1 MLRLKVFALALL
13 VTAAWSP
20 LVFAQDHPLNGVAL
34 VIGESSYE
42 TLHTLDNPKRD
53 ARAMDDMLDSLGF
66 KVDRVLDA
74 DANKLREELLAFIEG
89 AKGADVALIY
99 YSGHGVEAGGQD
111 YLVPTDTDLST
122 PANAGLG
129 LIAVGDV
136 LKRLSATVPVT
147 IVLLDACRTNS
158 FPKGQLVQLPGTSK
172 PIEVASTGLE
182 AVKGPTPVALPG
194 VPRSS
199 LGMVIGFAASP
210 GQPALDGDPDG
221 NSPYAAA
228 LLKHFAAGGYS
239 FGDLMTMVSEEVY
252 LKTRAR
258 QLPWT
263 NSSLRRVLSFGKPVE
278 PTGGDDQAIRD
289 GRRQLLLSIS
299 KEPEA
304 TQRYV
309 ETVATNEGVPLDAL
323 YGMLKV
329 LGVDTSDP
337 TQLEKQL
344 LEGAKKLKG
353 FMEAAPVDTRTDTE
367 LVRLSGLAQRAQ
379 DEGAMD
385 LALKYREQA
394 SARADQ
400 LSASLDVTEANLKQD
415 RLQLGTTY
423 ADHARLAELNFDFA
437 KAAEMWGK
445 AFDEI
450 SKWDDGLART
460 YKLGQAGALLS
471 DGQHKGDAKLLTA
484 AIDAYKAAERFDD
497 QETDNW
503 ATTHVALGAAYD
515 ALGDLKQDPK
525 ILKTATDTLSDVG
538 AYYEKTGP
546 ASDEAMRDFL
556 AGYGMAMLHLADVMQ
571 SGVTGPDD
579 VLMQSAE
586 AFHQAVDHTDRKT
599 LPFDWASSQS
609 NLGMVLQTLG
619 GLHRDP
625 VTLKQAADALNAA
638 LEEMT
643 RDRSPLQWAA
653 VEQELGV
660 TLANLAQIDQGPETA
675 DNLNKAITA
684 FQAALDVRK
693 RALVP
698 RDWSKSQ
705 SGLGLALAARGIS
718 TKSADDL
725 KQALTALLAA
735 REEQPADKVPH
746 DWSITTRNI
755 AMIQKRLADAGQDPK
770 AFDEPIELLKKA
782 QDTLKQDTSPVE
794 RAQTLAYL
802 GDAAVARAS
811 RSLDAADLRLAH
823 DAYTAAMPTFQ
834 QAGASY
840 AATLK
845 QKLAEV
851 DRALGGQ

>member
-13 VTAAWSP
+13 VTTAWSP
-20 LVFAQDHPLNGVAL
+20 LAFAQDHPLKGVAL

-53 ARAMDDMLDSLGF
+53 ARAMDDMLDKLGF
-66 KVDRVLDA
+66 TVDRVLDA
-74 DANKLREELLAFIEG
+74 DAGKLRQEILNFIDG

-99 YSGHGVEAGGQD
+99 YSGHGIEAGGQD

-122 PANAGLG
+122 PASAGRG
-129 LIAVGDV
+129 LVAVGDV
-136 LKRLSATVPVT
+136 LKRLSTTVPVT

-158 FPKGQLVQLPGTSK
+158 FPQGQLVQLPGTGK
-172 PIEVASTGLE
+172 PIAVAPTGLE
-182 AVKGPTPVALPG
+182 AVRGPTPVALPG
-194 VPRSS
+194 VPESS

-252 LKTRAR
+252 LKTKSR
-258 QLPWT
+258 QLPWV

-278 PTGGDDQAIRD
+278 PTGGDEAAIRD
-289 GRRQLLLSIS
+289 GRRQLLLTIA
-299 KEPEA
+299 KAPEA

-353 FMEAAPVDTRTDTE
+353 FMAEAPVDTRTDTE
-367 LVRLSGLAQRAQ
+367 LVRLSELAQKAQ

-385 LALKYREQA
+385 LALKYRAAA

-437 KAAEMWGK
+437 TAAQMWGK
-445 AFDEI
+445 AFDQV
-450 SKWDDGLART
+450 SKWDEGLART

-471 DGQHKGDAKLLTA
+471 DGQHRGDAQTLSA
-484 AIDAYKAAERFDD
+484 AIDAYKSAEKLVDRGTGD
-497 QETDNW
+497 W
-503 ATTHVALGAAYD
+503 ATTHLALGTAYD

-525 ILKTATDTLSDVG
+525 MLQTAADTQSQVG
-538 AYYEKTGP
+538 DYYRSGS
-546 ASDEAMRDFL
+546 ASDEALRAFL
-556 AGYGMAMLHLADVMQ
+556 AGYGTTMLHLADVTQ
-571 SGVTGPDD
+571 ANVTNTGDP
-579 VLMQSAE
+579 LSE
-586 AFHQAVDHTDRKT
+586 AANAFQQAIRHTDRKAAP
-599 LPFDWASSQS
+599 LDWARSQS

-619 GLHRDP
+619 ALHRDP
-625 VTLKQAADALNAA
+625 ATLKQAAEALNAA
-638 LEEMT
+638 LEETT
-643 RDRSPLQWAA
+643 RERSPLAWAA
-653 VEQELGV
+653 VQQELGV
-660 TLANLAQIDQGPETA
+660 TLADLAQIDRGPETV
-675 DNLNKAITA
+675 DSLNKAIAA
-684 FQAALDVRK
+684 FQAALEVQDRK
-693 RALVP
+693 LVP
-698 RDWSKSQ
+698 RDWSKGQ
-705 SGLGLALAARGIS
+705 SGLGLALAARGIA
-718 TKSADDL
+718 TKSAGDL

-746 DWSITTRNI
+746 DWAMTTRNI
-755 AMIQKRLADAGQDPK
+755 AMIQKRLADAGDDP
-770 AFDEPIELLKKA
+770 AAYDEPIENLKEA
-782 QDTLKQDTSPVE
+782 QDTLKQDAAPVD
-794 RAQTLAYL
+794 RAQTLVYL
-802 GDAAVARAS
+802 GDAAVARAA
-811 RSLDAADLRLAH
+811 RSHDAADLRLAH
-823 DAYTAAMPTFQ
+823 DAYSAAMPTYQ

-840 AATLK
+840 AASLK
-845 QKLAEV
+845 QKLQDV
-851 DRALGGQ
+851 DKALGGQ